1 MWNKKKIIYFYY
13 VFVECFPLRRE
24 KNEMNKFYNRA
35 ICSLKFMDKEKCA
48 VPKWNKEGP
57 GSDTGLLSNTGKWPL
72 RGETNKS

>member
-1 MWNKKKIIYFYY
+1 MWNKKKIISFYY

-48 VPKWNKEGP
+48 VLKWN
-57 GSDTGLLSNTGKWPL
+57 
-72 RGETNKS
+72 RGTRFRYWTFKQHREVATERGNK